1 METRRSRWV
10 AVGALAGLLVAVGLS
25 AIGHAGQA
33 GPPTPSSNV
42 DVWGEKNAT
51 VIKVGT
57 TVPLQSPY
65 WIGMRAMAPLIED
78 MTRGRYKFEYYP
90 SSQLGGERD
99 LAEGVKLGTM
109 KLTIVSTGPLSA
121 FNPMI
126 KLVDL
131 PYLFTSSQQAYKV
144 LDGPIGR
151 PILDEF
157 EKSGL
162 HALAWYENGW
172 RQLTNS
178 KRPVRSPAD
187 MKGLKIRVMESP
199 VMVDSLNAM
208 GAQAVAMAWPE
219 VFTALQQGTIDGQE
233 NPAIIHLMNRTTEV
247 TPYVSITNHFYN
259 PAVVLVNLAW
269 WKSLSDFDRQVFQR
283 AGEISRDHM
292 RWFISHYS
300 EDALRVAETQYK
312 NKIERNVDIAAFQK
326 SVQPVYDKYL
336 KQIPNGESLVKQIR
350 EMK

>member
-1 METRRSRWV
+1 M
-10 AVGALAGLLVAVGLS
+10 L
-25 AIGHAGQA
+25 
-33 GPPTPSSNV
+33 
-42 DVWGEKNAT
+42 
-51 VIKVGT
+51 
-57 TVPLQSPY
+57 
-65 WIGMRAMAPLIED
+65 
-78 MTRGRYKFEYYP
+78 
-90 SSQLGGERD
+90 
-99 LAEGVKLGTM
+99 
-109 KLTIVSTGPLSA
+109 
-121 FNPMI
+121 
-126 KLVDL
+126 
-131 PYLFTSSQQAYKV
+131 
-144 LDGPIGR
+144 
-151 PILDEF
+151 
-157 EKSGL
+157 
-162 HALAWYENGW
+162 LAWYENGW

-187 MKGLKIRVMESP
+187 LKGLKIRVMESP

-312 NKIERNVDIAAFQK
+312 NKIERSVDIAAFQK